1 MADASGAC
9 FGYSQMFWD
18 LFRLKDWAVIGPV
31 GVVSLLLGFWG
42 FLAMGHSAGD
52 SAIQTIGLI
61 RGAGTYAFGKAPLQ
75 LVIAQYLLPATA
87 LFGGAKLLLVNVRRD
102 MRVAMAHRARNHVIV
117 CGLGN
122 TGMNIVSGMHRA
134 GKPVVVVTLDGSG
147 AYALACERLG
157 ITVLNGNAAQTGILK
172 LAGLLRADSIVVTTG
187 SDSQNLEIALSI
199 APFLAQRA
207 RGQAKLLVEVRSDW
221 VLQTLMDHRTAALGG
236 EHVEFQLFNTASD
249 AARLLLR
256 MPAFP
261 QAHVSKGTSPGVH
274 VVLAGFGY
282 TNREI
287 ARRAICSN
295 FALPGV
301 RAEFTVLSRD
311 ATEADGKLRG
321 SDTNLLRLADFHF
334 ESRTFGADRP
344 EVWPQ
349 VREFLSTR
357 PASAVVVALQSDDD
371 SLYAALNFRD
381 CLDQLDHFMTPVFVR
396 LREQYKLGSFL
407 QHVESYRLLPHRLVP
422 FGALEQLTSPEFLLG
437 HELDR
442 LARAGHEVYSS
453 ATQKDDNSVASVP
466 WERLAERFKASSRA
480 QADHIPIAV
489 RAIGYRIVGGAS
501 QVELAEQDV
510 ERVAEIEHYRW
521 CIERRSAGWTYGKT
535 RDDILKRNPILKD
548 WSELSEKERSSNRE
562 LARRMP
568 TVLARANLGLARER
582 CLTLDEIASRQGRQA
597 VGDNTTFVVRV
608 DPLDD
613 RELAE
618 AEIACANST
627 MRVRLAWR
635 GPGRLAEIEQKIA
648 GYPKLNAAVEGWT
661 AT

>member
-1 MADASGAC
+1 
-9 FGYSQMFWD
+9 MFWD

-31 GVVSLLLGFWG
+31 GVLSLFLGFWG

-61 RGAGTYAFGKAPLQ
+61 RGAGSFAFGKAPLQ
-75 LVIAQYLLPATA
+75 LVVAQYLLPATA

-122 TGMNIVSGMHRA
+122 TGMSIVSGMHRA
-134 GKPVVVVTLDGSG
+134 GKPVIVVTLDGTG

-157 ITVLNGNAAQTGILK
+157 ITVLNGNAAQTGILR

-199 APFLAQRA
+199 APFLAQHG
-207 RGQAKLLVEVRSDW
+207 RGQTKLLVEVRSDW
-221 VLQTLMDHRTAALGG
+221 VMQTLMDHRTAALGS

-261 QAHVSKGTSPGVH
+261 RAQAGTGMSLQTHLILV
-274 VVLAGFGY
+274 GFGY

-301 RAEFTVLSRD
+301 RAEVTVLSRD
-311 ATEADGKLRG
+311 AAEADGQLRG
-321 SDTNLLRLADFHF
+321 SDANLLKLADFHF

-344 EVWPQ
+344 EAWPQ
-349 VREFLSTR
+349 MRELLGSR
-357 PASAVVVALQSDDD
+357 RASAIVVALQSDDD
-371 SLYAALNFRD
+371 SLYAALHFRD
-381 CLDQLDHFMTPVFVR
+381 CLDQLDLFAIPVFVR

-407 QHVESYRLLPHRLVP
+407 QQVESYRLLPHRLVP

-453 ATQKDDNSVASVP
+453 GAQIGKIAGAAVP

-489 RAIGYRIVGGAS
+489 GEIGYKIVAGAS
-501 QVELAEQDV
+501 SVTLPEEDV
-510 ERVAEIEHYRW
+510 ERLAEIEHYRW
-521 CIERRSAGWTYGKT
+521 CIERRSAGWTYAET
-535 RDDILKRNPILKD
+535 RNDVLKRNPILKD
-548 WSELSEKERSSNRE
+548 WSELSEKERKPNRDR
-562 LARRMP
+562 ARRIP
-568 TVLARANLGLARER
+568 AVLARGNLGLVRER
-582 CLTLDEIASRQGRQA
+582 VLKLAEA
-597 VGDNTTFVVRV
+597 VSCQDRRPPSDHTTFVICV
-608 DPLDD
+608 DPLEDD
-613 RELAE
+613 ELAK
-618 AEIACANST
+618 AEIACTNPT
-627 MRVRLAWR
+627 TRVRLVWK
-635 GPGRLAEIEQKIA
+635 GPGRLPEIEHKIA
-648 GYPKLNAAVEGWT
+648 GYPRLNAAFEGWT
-661 AT
+661 AI